1 MDSTPIIATG
11 EAAED
16 LFKYLV
22 AYGNL
27 RDSLKFDLKHETLL
41 EDYVTIGIIPQ
52 EEELIAS
59 T

>member
-16 LFKYLV
+16 LFKYLA
-22 AYGNL
+22 AYRNL
-27 RDSLKFDLKHETLL
+27 RGSLKFDLQYQTLL
-41 EDYVTIGIIPQ
+41 EDHITIGIIPQ
-52 EEELIAS
+52 EEELTVS